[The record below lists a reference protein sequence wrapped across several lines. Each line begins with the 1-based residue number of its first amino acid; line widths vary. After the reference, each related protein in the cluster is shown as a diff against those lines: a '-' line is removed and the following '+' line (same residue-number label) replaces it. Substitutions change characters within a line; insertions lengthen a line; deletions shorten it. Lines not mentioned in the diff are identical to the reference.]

1 MLVFDF
7 LKVVKIT
14 KEMNYQVNEG
24 EVTSLTPYTLLAVSI
39 EDTIDDV
46 ENRYLN
52 LKQNWNARLKA
63 SMNNDELDP
72 TIWIKKIVALEEIFD
87 LLTSEVEQVEITD
100 NTFHFT
106 AKK

>member
-1 MLVFDF
+1 MFVFDF